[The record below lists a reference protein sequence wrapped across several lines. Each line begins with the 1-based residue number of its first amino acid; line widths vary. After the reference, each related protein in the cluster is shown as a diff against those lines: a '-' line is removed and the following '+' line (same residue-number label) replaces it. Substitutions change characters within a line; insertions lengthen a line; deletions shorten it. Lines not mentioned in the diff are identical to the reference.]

1 MALTFRR
8 RRGIDPMPR
17 RNPDM
22 AMPRGGADPMR
33 GRSDDYL
40 VEGTEEPV
48 RPSATAQVAQFLQV
62 ILIAVIAVLSLAV
75 FWLVGTLLNIV

>member
-1 MALTFRR
+1 MALTFWRR
-8 RRGIDPMPR
+8 RDIDPMPR
-17 RNPDM
+17 RDLGM
-22 AMPRGGADPMR
+22 AVRGNADTMS

-48 RPSATAQVAQFLQV
+48 RPSTTAQVAQFLQI

>member
-1 MALTFRR
+1 MALTFWRR
-8 RRGIDPMPR
+8 RSIDPMPR
-17 RNPDM
+17 RDLDM
-22 AMPRGGADPMR
+22 AIRGGDPMR
-33 GRSDDYL
+33 GPSDDYL

>member
-1 MALTFRR
+1 MALTFWRR
-8 RRGIDPMPR
+8 RSIDPMPR
-17 RNPDM
+17 RNLDM
-22 AMPRGGADPMR
+22 AIARGADPLR

-48 RPSATAQVAQFLQV
+48 RPSATAQIAQFLQV

>member
-1 MALTFRR
+1 MALTFWRR
-8 RRGIDPMPR
+8 RSIDPMPR
-17 RNPDM
+17 RNLDM
-22 AMPRGGADPMR
+22 AIRGADPMR
-33 GRSDDYL
+33 GPSDDYL

>member
-8 RRGIDPMPR
+8 RRSIDPMPR
-17 RNPDM
+17 RNLDM
-22 AMPRGGADPMR
+22 AIRGGADPMR
-33 GRSDDYL
+33 GPSDDYL

-48 RPSATAQVAQFLQV
+48 RPSVMAQVAQFLQV